1 LNFSI
6 CISTY
11 WARTEK
17 ESKEPHTHTIMT
29 DNTCTNNHMDTDV
42 DVDESDMDYSQD
54 IHAHDND
61 SECPVCDEIG
71 CCRPSCEEEIERAE
85 YMAQYWADF

>member
-1 LNFSI
+1 
-6 CISTY
+6 
-11 WARTEK
+11 
-17 ESKEPHTHTIMT
+17 
-29 DNTCTNNHMDTDV
+29 MDTDV

-54 IHAHDND
+54 IHTHDD